1 MEPLDGNAI
10 AGTLTEYFGAEMTI
24 VSGTCHHCGASSQ
37 IAELRVYTNAPGPV
51 ARCPAC
57 GNVVIVLMRGRASLR
72 VDSSCFQMADRPEG
86 D

>member
-10 AGTLTEYFGAEMTI
+10 AGTLIEYFGGEMTM

-37 IAELRVYTNAPGPV
+37 IAELRVYMSAPGPV

-57 GNVVIVLMRGRASLR
+57 GNVVIVLVRSRASLR
-72 VDSSCFQMADRPEG
+72 VDSSCFQMADRPGG